1 MKLIRNI
8 AAIAT
13 FSILTFGNIA
23 SSYAAPLK
31 IAYSDWPGWV
41 AWDIAIQK
49 GFFEKH
55 GVEVEMKWFDY
66 MPSMDA
72 FAAGQVDG
80 VSVAHVDSLV
90 LNATGARNI
99 MVLLNDMSYGND
111 KVVARPG
118 INSIKDLKGKKVA
131 VEVGVVSHLFLI
143 KALEANGM
151 TEDDIEIINTPNH
164 MTAQVFASGAVD
176 AIAAWQPASGQAL
189 KAVTNS
195 KQLFTTKDA
204 PGLIYDSLVVSP
216 KSLMTHKEDWEKVIA
231 AWYDVVDYMAD
242 PSNKEEM
249 LNILSARVSLSPADY
264 APLLDGT
271 KILSREEVL
280 QSFEKRE
287 DLFSI
292 HGSLKLADDFFLK
305 SKIYDKPVNIDRTV
319 NGKLTQKVLAQ

>member
-1 MKLIRNI
+1 MKKLTYVKMCAVALGLIAC
-8 AAIAT
+8 AAGAE
-13 FSILTFGNIA
+13 
-23 SSYAAPLK
+23 PLK

-41 AWDIAIQK
+41 AWDIAKAK

-55 GVEVEMKWFDY
+55 DVEVELKWFDY

-99 MVLLNDMSYGND
+99 MILLNDYSYGND
-111 KVVARPG
+111 KIVAAPG

-151 TEDDIEIINTPNH
+151 TEADVTIVNTPNH
-164 MTAQVFASGAVD
+164 QTAQVFASGAVD
-176 AIAAWQPASGQAL
+176 AVSAWQPASGQAL
-189 KAVTNS
+189 KAVTGS
-195 KQLFTTKDA
+195 TQLFTSKNV

-216 KSLMTHKEDWEKVIA
+216 KSLMQRQAEWEKVIA

-242 PSNKEEM
+242 PANKTEILE
-249 LNILSARVSLSPADY
+249 ILSARVSLTPDEY
-264 APLLDGT
+264 EPLLEGT
-271 KILSREEVL
+271 KILSRAESL
-280 QSFEKRE
+280 KAFEKRD

-292 HGSLKLADDFFLK
+292 YGSLKVSDEFFVK
-305 SKIYDKPVNIDRTV
+305 SKIYDEPVNIDRTV
-319 NGKLTQKVLAQ
+319 NGAFTRKVLK